1 MGRYYEFWPG
11 EVAEETNCKGIEV
24 FIQGSTI
31 IPSLLP
37 QAFHCNQLFPVF
49 AIVEGSHLPAHSRV
63 STGLGNPK
71 KGNPRALEALEPRAQ
86 EILPLQLPHP

>member
-1 MGRYYEFWPG
+1 
-11 EVAEETNCKGIEV
+11 
-24 FIQGSTI
+24 
-31 IPSLLP
+31 
-37 QAFHCNQLFPVF
+37 
-49 AIVEGSHLPAHSRV
+49 VEGSHLPAHSRV